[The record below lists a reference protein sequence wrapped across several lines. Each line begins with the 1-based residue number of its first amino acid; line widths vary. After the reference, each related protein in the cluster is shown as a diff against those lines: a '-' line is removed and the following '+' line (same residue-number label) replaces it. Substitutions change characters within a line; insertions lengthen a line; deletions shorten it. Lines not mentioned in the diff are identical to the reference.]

1 METSQE
7 QFSSLNSVLGYR
19 HAKSFG
25 FREPWARP
33 ILEAQLEVKWES
45 DTVLPCFLTAAVLW
59 YVTFV
64 AVCPVPS
71 TPRRPGKQVLKQQ
84 ESDLF
89 F

>member
-45 DTVLPCFLTAAVLW
+45 DTVLPFPDCCCTAV
-59 YVTFV
+59 VTFV